1 MTRDAA
7 AGRGSPFE
15 PGSDQAALWKEE
27 EAILYHQTRTFRCA
41 EILKQIQAVERIAKS
56 RRTLLC
62 SAVIGPVRWVA
73 TLKNGRSKK

>member
-27 EAILYHQTRTFRCA
+27 EEILYHQTRTFGCA
-41 EILKQIQAVERIAKS
+41 EILKQIQVVERTNSKIEAN
-56 RRTLLC
+56 
-62 SAVIGPVRWVA
+62 A
-73 TLKNGRSKK
+73 TVFHDDWPGALGSNPEEWKE